1 MHGLMIEDL
10 AHDVRVSLRGVLRR
24 PLMGIVIVATVGL
37 GIGATTTVFSAVNAA
52 LLRPLPYADP
62 DRLVRIY
69 TDAPPNR
76 FPFSVVDYLALKAE
90 QTQFEQIAGYA
101 SRGMTFTDGTVAERV
116 RGRDVSPEYFALLGI
131 RPALGRALSEDD
143 GRPGSQRVVIVSDEF
158 WKQRLGGRADA
169 IGTPVRFDG

>member
-69 TDAPPNR
+69 ADAPPNR
-76 FPFSVVDYLALKAE
+76 FPFSVVDYLAFEVLDRQPDDV
-90 QTQFEQIAGYA
+90 QTFLLETSILDRLSGSLCDVVTGGAGSA
-101 SRGMTFTDGTVAERV
+101 
-116 RGRDVSPEYFALLGI
+116 GRS
-131 RPALGRALSEDD
+131 
-143 GRPGSQRVVIVSDEF
+143 
-158 WKQRLGGRADA
+158 
-169 IGTPVRFDG
+169 